1 MIDIH
6 PTAVIYPGVTI
17 EDNVHIGP
25 FCIIGSKAESKA
37 HWSNENE
44 FGVIIRKGSIIT
56 GHVTIDA
63 GTCRNTEIKEG
74 TFIMKGCHIGHDAII
89 ELGATLSPHV
99 VIGGHSEVGE
109 FTNMGIASVVHQ
121 RVSIPSDCMIGMNA
135 TVTKKTELI
144 DNGVYIGSPAKWIRQ
159 NRK

>member
-1 MIDIH
+1 
-6 PTAVIYPGVTI
+6 
-17 EDNVHIGP
+17 
-25 FCIIGSKAESKA
+25 
-37 HWSNENE
+37 
-44 FGVIIRKGSIIT
+44 
-56 GHVTIDA
+56 
-63 GTCRNTEIKEG
+63 
-74 TFIMKGCHIGHDAII
+74 MKGCHIGHDAII

-121 RVSIPSDCMIGMNA
+121 RVSVPSDCMIGMNA